1 MSKLKTLSEN
11 EGFDDMQDFLESA
24 MFDSVCPGICTN
36 DGCEYTTQVEPD
48 QTEGW
53 CEECKTNS
61 VKSGLILAGII

>member
-1 MSKLKTLSEN
+1 MSKLKALSEN
-11 EGFDDMQDFLESA
+11 EGFEDMQEFLENLMS
-24 MFDSVCPGICTN
+24 DSVCAGICTN

-61 VKSGLILAGII
+61 VKSGLVIAGII